1 MNSAP
6 CPSPNHWTHC
16 THAPCCTPHLGFI
29 LQRALKAAARQLGCP
44 TPFHPPWGPPLN
56 TASLMGLLTLGLQG
70 QGGRSLE
77 GEKGFSHSV
86 PPLFSYAPPPPTPH
100 SQSQAGTCGARRAER
115 KGVQGAPC
123 QGLDVHRWVLYVND
137 TGMQGQ
143 ED

>member
-1 MNSAP
+1 MNKAP
-6 CPSPNHWTHC
+6 HPSPNPWTHC

-86 PPLFSYAPPPPTPH
+86 SLLFSYPPPPHHRTLKAR
-100 SQSQAGTCGARRAER
+100 QARAVRGGLRARECRGHLAR
-115 KGVQGAPC
+115 
-123 QGLDVHRWVLYVND
+123 D
-137 TGMQGQ
+137 
-143 ED
+143 